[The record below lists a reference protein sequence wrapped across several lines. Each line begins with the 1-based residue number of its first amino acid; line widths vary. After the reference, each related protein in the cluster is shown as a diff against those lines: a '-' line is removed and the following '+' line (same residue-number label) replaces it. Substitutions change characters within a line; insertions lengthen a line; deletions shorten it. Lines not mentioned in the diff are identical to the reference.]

1 MNYMKSAFLAS
12 FSALFLVSFSY
23 AGPDKVY
30 AQEKKSF
37 DGQDMVFRG
46 EKKSAKDVKE
56 LRRVD
61 FKVEGSAC
69 ASCLGRVRKRMAA
82 LDGVV
87 EAAVMIKKPYGAAA
101 IYDGSKIKV
110 DKILNEALKGEKVK
124 VKITE
129 VNDRAIDKMPFILVP
144 KFNQLNK

>member
-1 MNYMKSAFLAS
+1 MKYVKSAFLAS
-12 FSALFLVSFSY
+12 LPALFLVSFVFAS
-23 AGPDKVY
+23 PETN

-46 EKKSAKDVKE
+46 ETKKSAKDVKE

-69 ASCLGRVRKRMAA
+69 ASCLRRIRERMEAE
-82 LDGVV
+82 DGVV

-110 DKILNEALKGEKVK
+110 DKILKAALKGEKVK

-129 VNDRAIDKMPFILVP
+129 VNDRAIEKMPFILVP
-144 KFNQLNK
+144 TFNQLNK

>member
-1 MNYMKSAFLAS
+1 MKYVKSAFLAS
-12 FSALFLVSFSY
+12 LPALFLVSFVFAS
-23 AGPDKVY
+23 PETN

-46 EKKSAKDVKE
+46 ETKKSAKDVKE

-69 ASCLGRVRKRMAA
+69 ASCLRRIRERMEAE
-82 LDGVV
+82 DGVV

-110 DKILNEALKGEKVK
+110 DKILKAALKGE
-124 VKITE
+124 
-129 VNDRAIDKMPFILVP
+129 
-144 KFNQLNK
+144 